1 VFRSADGTSY
11 VLTVQKFPVDFA
23 GQKAVLIVAFDLT
36 RVSELMQERAALER
50 KVLETQRLE
59 SLGVMAGGIA
69 HDFNNLLV
77 GVLANA
83 DLALADA
90 SVGPDAARYIG
101 RLKGAAQ
108 RLATLSRQMLAYSG
122 RARFSSELLN
132 LGDETT
138 ELLELITASIPKHV
152 RVQTDLPADLP
163 RVPVDAT
170 QMRQVILNLV
180 TNAAEALAGRPGTV
194 QIAAREGRFDPAEHE
209 GLTLGAEIAAGSFV
223 CLTVRDDG
231 DGMSAR
237 TLQRLFDPFFT
248 TKGSGRG
255 LGLAAVLGIVRAH
268 RGALQVRSLQGKGTV
283 FRIWLPAAP
292 GTAEHEVP
300 SRDAPSG
307 AREPLGEPSAPPTSA
322 LDAAHHEPHAEVGQQ
337 PRVLVVDDEPVVR
350 TATAAVLQAF
360 GFVVEAAED
369 GDQAIRAVQAT
380 PDLQAVLLDV
390 TMPGRSV
397 TATHTG
403 IRELRPTLPIVLT
416 SGFSEQDV
424 IADLLLRGPTSF
436 LPKPYSAQDLVDRL
450 RSAMGGSG

>member
-1 VFRSADGTSY
+1 VKVVGLVVGSVDEPLRDLREQLAHLKRENAQLRDVLSQVPVALLIKDRESRFLYANPVGAAGYGIPAEQLVGRLERDVMPPGNAVDEYLVSDRHVIDTGQPHQEPEGVFRSADGTSY

-170 QMRQVILNLV
+170 QMRQVILRR
-180 TNAAEALAGRPGTV
+180 G
-194 QIAAREGRFDPAEHE
+194 
-209 GLTLGAEIAAGSFV
+209 
-223 CLTVRDDG
+223 
-231 DGMSAR
+231 SAR
-237 TLQRLFDPFFT
+237 DETR
-248 TKGSGRG
+248 
-255 LGLAAVLGIVRAH
+255 
-268 RGALQVRSLQGKGTV
+268 
-283 FRIWLPAAP
+283 
-292 GTAEHEVP
+292 P
-300 SRDAPSG
+300 SN
-307 AREPLGEPSAPPTSA
+307 
-322 LDAAHHEPHAEVGQQ
+322 
-337 PRVLVVDDEPVVR
+337 
-350 TATAAVLQAF
+350 
-360 GFVVEAAED
+360 
-369 GDQAIRAVQAT
+369 
-380 PDLQAVLLDV
+380 
-390 TMPGRSV
+390 
-397 TATHTG
+397 
-403 IRELRPTLPIVLT
+403 
-416 SGFSEQDV
+416 
-424 IADLLLRGPTSF
+424 
-436 LPKPYSAQDLVDRL
+436 
-450 RSAMGGSG
+450 